1 MPVTSSSNWTHPARF
16 RTATV
21 GLSFF
26 KDLIYIPKIQ
36 LTTEKKGQGMA
47 KAKSKNP
54 MGRPRFEVTPEVLE
68 KTESLMA
75 KGLTVEQCA
84 GMLGISTS
92 TFYLYQADNSEF
104 SETIKRGQARG
115 IDAVTNA
122 LFENATVDRNV
133 PSIIFFLKNRAGWVD
148 KQEIAAT
155 VDQNHIIDLT
165 RISDDQLES
174 IEAAFSRIEDR
185 TGQGREIPQ
194 IIEGIYE
201 GSVADD

>member
-1 MPVTSSSNWTHPARF
+1 MARF

-54 MGRPRFEVTPEVLE
+54 MGRPRFEVTPEILHEVE
-68 KTESLMA
+68 EMA
-75 KGLTVEQCA
+75 GRGLTVNQIATC
-84 GMLGISTS
+84 LGISPATI
-92 TFYLYQADNSEF
+92 YNRQAENLEF
-104 SETIKRGQARG
+104 LETIKKGKAVG
-115 IDAVTNA
+115 LSKVTNA
-122 LFENATVDRNV
+122 LFENATVNKDNVAIFYYLNNRDRENW
-133 PSIIFFLKNRAGWVD
+133 SNR
-148 KQEIAAT
+148 QEIAAT
-155 VDQNHIIDLT
+155 VEQRNVIDLT
-165 RISDDQLES
+165 RVSDDQLS
-174 IEAAFSRIEDR
+174 AIAAAFKHVD
-185 TGQGREIPQ
+185 TGEGSSGALPQ

>member
-1 MPVTSSSNWTHPARF
+1 VTSSSNWTHPARF

-54 MGRPRFEVTPEVLE
+54 VGRPKFEVTEEVLAR
-68 KTESLMA
+68 TERAMA
-75 KGLTVEQCA
+75 QGLTKEQCA
-84 GMLGISTS
+84 GVLGISVS
-92 TFYLYQADNSEF
+92 TFQLYQAEYSEF
-104 SETIKRGQARG
+104 SEAIKKGEASG
-115 IDAVTNA
+115 IEQVTNA
-122 LFENATVDRNV
+122 LFENATVERDNV
-133 PSIIFFLKNRAGWVD
+133 AIIFYLKNRAGWVD